1 MDNINKI
8 INLTTEYIDQISS
21 DGRVTGGLIKF
32 INKNIDNEETLAM
45 DIYVFQT
52 NFIRHFNTHISD
64 ENTFINKLKEKIK
77 NNYSNSKDYKIKIT
91 GNKIE
96 ITRIRKEAKPCIITV
111 TYEK

>member
-1 MDNINKI
+1 MNNINKI

-52 NFIRHFNTHISD
+52 SFIRHFNTHITD
-64 ENTFINKLKEKIK
+64 KELFLDKLKAKIK
-77 NNYSNSKDYKIKIT
+77 DNYSKSKDYKI
-91 GNKIE
+91 E
-96 ITRIRKEAKPCIITV
+96 INAEKMEIIRNRLEAKPCTLAIT
-111 TYEK
+111 YDK